1 MEELC
6 SGSWWDAALEIPDG
20 VPALENWWERWD
32 ALDVITISSKPFTPL
47 VIERSVWKL
56 GACKLTERVSQG
68 CLTSVTCAHP
78 LCYHAWQCSRQWIPS
93 PRHNKA
99 KSAPMRTALP
109 GWNVRRL
116 DKSIPHI
123 TLRQARRR
131 SFHRGGYPI
140 KAELLSASDDG
151 QRPEVSR
158 SDDRACLLHTFCHSS
173 VTWKYYLYLQL
184 YCFSRGRGRACFLSN
199 EKKKI
204 NFSCK
209 LLCNAFNN

>member
-6 SGSWWDAALEIPDG
+6 PGSWWDVALEIPDG
-20 VPALENWWERWD
+20 VPALENWWEGRD

-78 LCYHAWQCSRQWIPS
+78 LCYHAWRCCHQWIPS

-99 KSAPMRTALP
+99 KSPPMRTALP

-116 DKSIPHI
+116 DKSILHI
-123 TLRQARRR
+123 TPPQARRGA
-131 SFHRGGYPI
+131 STGVDIQSKLSCCLPLMMDRGLKYHAATI
-140 KAELLSASDDG
+140 EH
-151 QRPEVSR
+151 V
-158 SDDRACLLHTFCHSS
+158 FCTHS
-173 VTWKYYLYLQL
+173 VTVLLLENIIYTSSFIVFQEGEGGLVFLWK
-184 YCFSRGRGRACFLSN
+184 
-199 EKKKI
+199 EKKNI

-209 LLCNAFNN
+209 IALQRF